1 VSTRQLS
8 AGVHNDSANRVPAG
22 RATPLG
28 WLYAVWV
35 VVIGAFAVL
44 HTVHLSADF
53 PNHTI
58 WHIDWAKYTDE
69 GWYGNAAI
77 RAHLFGQWYVPG
89 DFNPAPAVPVWPFL
103 EWILF
108 FFTGVSV
115 IAARGLAVA
124 FFFANLVLCY
134 TLLRPRGPKWMA
146 LLALT
151 LMVTSPFMYC
161 FSRLAIL
168 EPMLATLLLASLN
181 LAVRLPRMRRP
192 VAASAV
198 VGVLFTLMMLTKTTA
213 IFLLPAIA
221 WAIFASFQER
231 HEVSPGH
238 ARSSPSVWFHPCAV
252 RCAAVSFGVFV
263 VTFGAWMTLVAA
275 LGYFGDY
282 KYLLFINKYV
292 KPTEFYWPLLS
303 FWWSMRGL
311 IWIDRILIPLCEV
324 LIGIVLSAALI
335 ARKRAAKRVA
345 LLLDP
350 VFGASILAASGY
362 ILFMTYQNHPQ
373 PRYFALVAVFCFLI
387 VAMSAAELLAQAGPT
402 RLLGSGAI
410 AVTAIATV
418 ANGVQTASFAAHP
431 EYTFV
436 SAARQLT
443 AYIDQHPNGNR
454 LLVSISGDEIS
465 LISHVQALCD
475 DFSMRTATFP
485 DVGTKLAIYKPGW
498 WATWNDIDPG
508 TLEDIHT
515 HYSLEQV
522 ASFKAFDDPERNMLV
537 LFKLHPLPDGQA
549 RLIHGNNLQ
558 QPLPE
563 DKIFIPLE

>member
-1 VSTRQLS
+1 MAIVSKR
-8 AGVHNDSANRVPAG
+8 
-22 RATPLG
+22 

-35 VVIGAFAVL
+35 VFIGAFAVL
-44 HTVHLSADF
+44 HALNLAADF
-53 PNHTI
+53 PNHTA

-77 RAHLFGQWYVPG
+77 RAHLFGHWYVPG

-115 IAARGLAVA
+115 EAARGLAVT

-151 LMVTSPFMYC
+151 LMVTSPFMYA

-168 EPMLATLLLASLN
+168 EPILTTLLLAALN
-181 LAVRLPRMRRP
+181 LSVRLPRMKKP
-192 VAASAV
+192 VIASAA

-213 IFLLPAIA
+213 IFLLPALG
-221 WAIFASFQER
+221 WAMFVAFRNSFQDPLER
-231 HEVSPGH
+231 RAEGSPDR
-238 ARSSPSVWFHPCAV
+238 ARSSFRAWIQPRVV
-252 RCAAVSFGVFV
+252 RCAAAAFAAFAM
-263 VTFGAWMTLVAA
+263 TFGAWMALVVG

-303 FWWSMRGL
+303 FWWSVRGL
-311 IWIDRILIPLCEV
+311 IWVDHILIPLCEV
-324 LIGIVLSAALI
+324 LIGGALATALI
-335 ARKRAAKRVA
+335 SRKGAGSRRG
-345 LLLDP
+345 LLFDP
-350 VFGASILAASGY
+350 VFGAAILAAGGY

-373 PRYFALVAVFCFLI
+373 PRYFALVAVFCFII
-387 VAMSAAELLAQAGPT
+387 VAMAAEKLVAQAGPS
-402 RLLGSGAI
+402 RLLGWGAI
-410 AVTAIATV
+410 AVVAIAV
-418 ANGVQTASFAAHP
+418 GMNSMQTASFAAHP

-436 SAARQLT
+436 TAARQLAT
-443 AYIDQHPNGNR
+443 YIDQHPNGNR

-465 LISHVQALCD
+465 LITHVQTLCD
-475 DFSMRTATFP
+475 DFSMQTPTLP

-498 WATWNDIDPG
+498 WATWNDVDPG

-522 ASFKAFDDPERNMLV
+522 ASFKAFDDPDRNVLV
-537 LFKLHPLPDGQA
+537 LFKLHPLPNGQA
-549 RLIHGNNLQ
+549 RLIDGGNLQ
-558 QPLPE
+558 APLPG
-563 DKIFIPLE
+563 DKISIPLD